1 VFRPRRLTWVHSPYA
16 PGTRILLALPA
27 FGWTVLFFLA
37 PLAILTV
44 YSFGQIDFVTLEIRF
59 GWTLENYVRI
69 TDDLYLSTIMRSL
82 FLSVATTVACVV
94 IGFPVAYYISQ
105 QKSSFQRLLVLAI
118 MVPFWTG
125 FLVRTYA
132 LVNLLSNGGPV
143 EDIAH
148 ALGLLDGALDLLY
161 TPTSVGIGIIYG
173 YLPLMI
179 LPIYVAL
186 ERIDPALRD
195 AAADLGASGSRIF
208 RRIVIPLA
216 KPGIIAGC
224 IIVGIPATGEFV
236 IPAILGGNKTLM
248 YGNVV
253 ANQFLGVGD
262 TPFGSALAVSLM
274 GLLTVAILI
283 LRRRVTTAEDLS

>member
-1 VFRPRRLTWVHSPYA
+1 VARTKPSTRALTLPIPAARL
-16 PGTRILLALPA
+16 LLGLPT
-27 FGWTVLFFLA
+27 FGWTALFFLA
-37 PLAILTV
+37 PLAILFV
-44 YSFGQIDFVTLEIRF
+44 YSFGQVDFVTLEIRF
-59 GWTLENYVRI
+59 GWTVDNYVRI
-69 TDDLYLSTIMRSL
+69 ADDLYLSTVMRSL
-82 FLSVATTVACVV
+82 ALSLGTTVVCAV

-105 QKSSFQRLLVLAI
+105 QKPALQRLLVLAI

-132 LVNLLSNGGPV
+132 WVNLLSNGGPI

-148 ALGLLDGALDLLY
+148 ALGLLEGSLDLLY
-161 TPTSVGIGIIYG
+161 TPTSVAIGIVYG

-179 LPIYVAL
+179 LPIYVVL
-186 ERIDPALRD
+186 ERIDPALRE
-195 AAADLGASGSRIF
+195 AAADLGASGTRTF

-216 KPGIIAGC
+216 KPGVVAGC
-224 IIVGIPATGEFV
+224 IIVGIPATGEYV

-274 GLLTVAILI
+274 ALLTVAILV
-283 LRRRVTTAEDLS
+283 LRRHVAAPGELA

>member
-1 VFRPRRLTWVHSPYA
+1 VFRPRPLTWAHSPYS
-16 PGTRILLALPA
+16 PGARLLLALPA
-27 FGWTVLFFLA
+27 FGWTVLFFLV

-59 GWTLENYVRI
+59 GWTLDNYVRI

-132 LVNLLSNGGPV
+132 LVNLLSNGGPI

-148 ALGLLDGALDLLY
+148 SLGLLDGALNLLY
-161 TPTSVGIGIIYG
+161 TPTSVAIGIIYG

-179 LPIYVAL
+179 LPIYVVL
-186 ERIDPALRD
+186 ERIDPTLRD
-195 AAADLGASGSRIF
+195 AAADLGASGRRIF

-274 GLLTVAILI
+274 GLLTVAILV
-283 LRRRVTTAEDLS
+283 LRRRVTTAEGLS